1 LVTGVPYTALPIS
14 TVISSKYNVP
24 MIIKRKEAK
33 EYGTKKLIEGI
44 YKSGDRCVI
53 IDDIITSG

>member
-1 LVTGVPYTALPIS
+1 
-14 TVISSKYNVP
+14 

-44 YKSGDRCVI
+44 FKKGDKCII
-53 IDDIITSG
+53 IDDIITSGTNLKFTYE